1 LLEYPQYTRPENFM
15 GAAVPPVL
23 LSGNHEEIRKWRRK
37 EAIRKT
43 VLKRSDLLNRFQA
56 GEEDRKFMREVMEE
70 FPE

>member
-1 LLEYPQYTRPENFM
+1 
-15 GAAVPPVL
+15 VL

-43 VLKRSDLLNRFQA
+43 LLKRPDLIDKLA
-56 GEEDRKFMREVMEE
+56 PTEEDGKFIREIMEE